1 MCSIELMFRTGGDC
15 LLISHLFVCC
25 ADILYWSAQIW
36 WSVLW
41 WQRFAFVPSGVN
53 LLTKVCTLKT
63 QISSCF
69 SNYNISFLF
78 TQQIY
83 TLTDLCRSVITTGII
98 QPNIFWRQLSYACGS
113 YGNLFLLQNK
123 KTKNVLWLFS
133 HNSDFSLFFIY
144 SSQFWLWPYS

>member
-1 MCSIELMFRTGGDC
+1 MFRTGGDC
-15 LLISHLFVCC
+15 LLISHSSECC

-41 WQRFAFVPSGVN
+41 SQRFAFVPSGVN

-83 TLTDLCRSVITTGII
+83 TLHLICDYYRNNSVKYSDDIY
-98 QPNIFWRQLSYACGS
+98 SYACGS
-113 YGNLFLLQNK
+113 YGNFFYRIKKFKKSFVTSHYSLFI
-123 KTKNVLWLFS
+123 T
-133 HNSDFSLFFIY
+133 HNSDFDPIPNP
-144 SSQFWLWPYS
+144 QFWEKLNCEDINP